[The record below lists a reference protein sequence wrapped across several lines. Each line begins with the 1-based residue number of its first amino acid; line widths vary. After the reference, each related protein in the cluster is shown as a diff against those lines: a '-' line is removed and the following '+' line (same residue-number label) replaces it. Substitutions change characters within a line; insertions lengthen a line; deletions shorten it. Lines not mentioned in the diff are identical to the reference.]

1 MQYLITDLEWEKLHV
16 LLNES
21 SSNTMARL
29 SAQACI
35 YRFSSRL
42 SKSYRTFSWA
52 MLPSEFYVSGKTA
65 HRYYTK
71 WIKSGNWFK
80 FWDMLIVHRY
90 NMAIPREP
98 DLQLETVSPLIGVV
112 LELERAYHYFNHR
125 FLGNTLPSS
134 IRIAVESTQGSSK
147 KLGYFARRTWHSD
160 NDHGHHIAICPNSLG
175 NSKNAL
181 EVLLHEMVHAKN
193 ATYELEDTDGRTQYH
208 TIDFRD
214 SALLLGLLCTK
225 VKYHGFANTELGERA
240 LDAIAIL
247 KPVEKVFAAM
257 TAY

>member
-1 MQYLITDLEWEKLHV
+1 M
-16 LLNES
+16 
-21 SSNTMARL
+21 
-29 SAQACI
+29 C
-35 YRFSSRL
+35 
-42 SKSYRTFSWA
+42 RT
-52 MLPSEFYVSGKTA
+52 
-65 HRYYTK
+65 TK
-71 WIKSGNWFK
+71 
-80 FWDMLIVHRY
+80 DV
-90 NMAIPREP
+90 
-98 DLQLETVSPLIGVV
+98 
-112 LELERAYHYFNHR
+112 
-125 FLGNTLPSS
+125 
-134 IRIAVESTQGSSK
+134 
-147 KLGYFARRTWHSD
+147 ARRTWHSD

-181 EVLLHEMVHAKN
+181 EVLLHEMAHAKN